1 MVIEFSFPSLNLSEL
16 CLRALTRVEW
26 HFPGLGKSLRNRILE
41 LPKKNSLIILS
52 HLDFMSFNGS
62 ISNNYLSCRNFI
74 AFHIPLQL
82 FRTLAPTRTH
92 ALHHTGVR
100 PLPPMHTHT
109 HTHEHTHPVQFG
121 PLMGDKLSHSWATFC
136 FNSHIRGLEIC
147 WPQE

>member
-1 MVIEFSFPSLNLSEL
+1 MSLLWKRGFKKSWSLVSKKSHFFLMVIEFSFPSLNLSEL

-52 HLDFMSFNGS
+52 HLDFMSFNDS

-92 ALHHTGVR
+92 ALHHARVR

-109 HTHEHTHPVQFG
+109 HTHEHTHTQFS
-121 PLMGDKLSHSWATFC
+121 LA
-136 FNSHIRGLEIC
+136 R
-147 WPQE
+147 